1 MDKTRVRVRQQYRGH
16 PMPTL
21 GRRHYFL
28 RLDLTWALD
37 KHCGCDPWV
46 HWTEPNQSSKER
58 EHWTHIHQVDV
69 NTSPNKQSLS
79 AGCVNRKLFAS
90 VANIKEVN
98 AALKNYKS

>member
-28 RLDLTWALD
+28 QLDLTLALD

-58 EHWTHIHQVDV
+58 EHWTYIH
-69 NTSPNKQSLS
+69 PNKQSVS

-98 AALKNYKS
+98 AALKNDKS